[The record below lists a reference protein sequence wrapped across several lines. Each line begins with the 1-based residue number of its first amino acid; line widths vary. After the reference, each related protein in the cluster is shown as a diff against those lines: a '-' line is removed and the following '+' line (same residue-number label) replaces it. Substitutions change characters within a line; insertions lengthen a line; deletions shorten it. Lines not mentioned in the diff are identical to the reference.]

1 MRSRIV
7 ALFAGVL
14 AAMLPAVARA
24 QAPCSIHTITG
35 TYAVQITGQS
45 LIGSLAMSGSP
56 YQLAGGE
63 AVFVAKLTVSPDGS
77 VQGPLWGVY
86 VAFPVE
92 SVLVG
97 QATVSA
103 DCTGE
108 LVTPDESFKFV
119 VLDNGKEIRWVPWDG
134 FGGSVGTW
142 HRITRA
148 DDPAPRCGR
157 HTLSGNY
164 MMRCEGFEFTGVD
177 SGVASAWSLFVLSA
191 SQGVISGKVHGK
203 RFAIP
208 LSTTTES
215 VVMGTYAVND
225 DCTFDTD
232 LYLLD
237 VMPPGLSY
245 KARGIVFD
253 QGKEVIGL
261 PLGIYAGDTPVAPV
275 LPLTCVMTRMG
286 Q

>member
-1 MRSRIV
+1 MRART
-7 ALFAGVL
+7 VL
-14 AAMLPAVARA
+14 AFLFLALACAPIARA

-45 LIGSLAMSGSP
+45 LIGSLVPSGAP

-86 VAFPVE
+86 VDFPVE
-92 SVLVG
+92 ADFVG
-97 QATVSA
+97 QATVNP

-108 LVTPDESFKFV
+108 LVADESFKFV

-148 DDPAPRCGR
+148 DDPAPRCGQ

-164 MMRCEGFEFTGVD
+164 VMRCEGFEFTGVD

-191 SQGVISGKVHGK
+191 GNGAISGKVYGK
-203 RFAIP
+203 RFGIP
-208 LSTTTES
+208 SSTKTES
-215 VVMGTYAVND
+215 AVTGTYAVHD

-232 LYLLD
+232 LSLVD
-237 VMPPGLSY
+237 AMPPGLSY
-245 KARGIVFD
+245 RARGIVFD

-286 Q
+286 R